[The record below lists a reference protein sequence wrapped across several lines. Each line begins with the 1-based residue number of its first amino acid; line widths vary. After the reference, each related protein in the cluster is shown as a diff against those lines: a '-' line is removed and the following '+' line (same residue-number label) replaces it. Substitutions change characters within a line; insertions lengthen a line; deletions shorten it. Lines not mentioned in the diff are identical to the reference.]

1 MIKNGHMKFAEIIT
15 ALKPD
20 TQYVNSIG
28 GLPTTEEDFN
38 KIQWVV
44 GVDGD
49 SAILSTTNPHSEI
62 TWEKFKTKRD
72 ELQTEYDAQDYARKR
87 EAEYPSVQDLVVAL
101 YDTEEK
107 VAIEAKRAEVKAKY
121 PKNE

>member
-1 MIKNGHMKFAEIIT
+1 MIKDGHMKFADIIT

-72 ELQTEYDAQDYARKR
+72 EIQAEYDAQDYARKR
-87 EAEYPSVQDLVVAL
+87 KSEYPKIGDQLDKIYHEGIDSWKEDMI
-101 YDTEEK
+101 TPIK
-107 VAIEAKRAEVKAKY
+107 NKY
-121 PKNE
+121 PKE

>member
-101 YDTEEK
+101 YDTEDK

>member
-87 EAEYPSVQDLVVAL
+87 EAEYPSVQYLVVAL
-101 YDTEEK
+101 YDTEDK